1 MSDLLQPGQVFAGR
15 YRIERFLAQGGF
27 GAVYVAEQIETELR
41 VAVKVLWPHVLQ
53 SETAV
58 AKFKLEARIAGRV
71 GSEHIVQVLDAGFDE
86 PTGMPFL
93 VMELLDGQE
102 LEDFVLKNG
111 PLSAERA
118 VRYLSQVASALDKA
132 HGYRNREGELEP
144 IVHRDLKP
152 ENLFLCRREHG
163 DPMVKVLDFG
173 IAKVLSQSTQV
184 SQEIKGTPLYM
195 AYEQASGTPVSPQT
209 DVWALGLI
217 AFFLLTGR
225 SYWKSGNSGEST
237 LVQLFSEVLSL
248 PIDPPSVRV
257 LEMSAPVALPA
268 GFDAWFSRCVN
279 REPSARFASAG
290 ECVRELGLVLG
301 QAAPS
306 AAHTSFARQAF
317 NATNFASPEMLS
329 QDTLDTQP
337 SAVAP
342 SGPGSTTG
350 ALSLGAGA
358 VTAARARRSIV
369 PFAIAAVCL
378 LGAVVALAAFLT
390 SAGQGEAATSATSA
404 IVTSVAVE
412 PTGSVVPA
420 ETAATEPAVAPATAS
435 APEGVPN
442 ITAATGASAEL
453 PVPSEPAA
461 EPAKSPPVKRAVAP
475 ATEKPVRD
483 VHGPVSKPS
492 PEKKQNPKGTER
504 LYDDR

>member
-1 MSDLLQPGQVFAGR
+1 MSELLQPGQVFAGR

-41 VAVKVLWPHVLQ
+41 VAVKVLWPHVLE
-53 SETAV
+53 SESAV

-71 GSEHIVQVLDAGFDE
+71 GSEHIVRVFDAGFDE

-111 PLSAERA
+111 PLSADRA

-152 ENLFLCRREHG
+152 ENLFLCRRENG
-163 DPMVKVLDFG
+163 EPVVKVLDFG

-237 LVQLFSEVLSL
+237 LVHLFSEVLSL

-257 LEMSAPVALPA
+257 QQMSAPATLPA
-268 GFDAWFSRCVN
+268 GFDTWFSRCVN

-306 AAHTSFARQAF
+306 AAHRSFTREAF
-317 NATNFASPEMLS
+317 NATNVAPPEMRS
-329 QDTLDTQP
+329 QPTLDTQP

-358 VTAARARRSIV
+358 VTAARARRSVV
-369 PFAIAAVCL
+369 PFAVAGVCL

-390 SAGQGEAATSATSA
+390 SPGEQEGATPATNAEVSS
-404 IVTSVAVE
+404 ISLETT
-412 PTGSVVPA
+412 PSVVPTVTSA
-420 ETAATEPAVAPATAS
+420 PNAVIAPATANTL
-435 APEGVPN
+435 EGVPN
-442 ITAATGASAEL
+442 VTTASAAATES
-453 PVPSEPAA
+453 VPA
-461 EPAKSPPVKRAVAP
+461 
-475 ATEKPVRD
+475 
-483 VHGPVSKPS
+483 KPS
-492 PEKKQNPKGTER
+492 PGQKAAKRSAKQRQHENKPAPKPTPDENQKPKRSER